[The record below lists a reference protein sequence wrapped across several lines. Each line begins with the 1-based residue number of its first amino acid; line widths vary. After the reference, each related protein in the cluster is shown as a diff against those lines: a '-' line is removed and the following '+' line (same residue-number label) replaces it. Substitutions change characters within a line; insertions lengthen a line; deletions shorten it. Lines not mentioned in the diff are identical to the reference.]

1 MKKILL
7 CVSVASLLCADVIID
22 IKETP
27 KEILT
32 FVEKNYPNSKILQ
45 VQKDINEYEIITND
59 NTKIEFDAN
68 FNLISID
75 SRSKIADNLLPQK
88 VLEYVKKNYPKN
100 FIKEYEKDND
110 IEVELDN
117 GITLEFDLNENFI
130 KID

>member
-27 KEILT
+27 KEILS

-45 VQKDINEYEIITND
+45 VEKDINEYEIITND

-68 FNLISID
+68 FNLKSID
-75 SRSKIADNLLPQK
+75 SRSKINDNLLPQK

-100 FIKEYEKDND
+100 FIKKYEKDND